1 VRNFASIFRD
11 VAHAREGGWS
21 ADLPRFHLREN
32 VFRADDELAAQIA
45 DAPAPFWGHV
55 RVPKRRKRISTRS
68 GLSRHP
74 SRSRTRRRKQLY
86 AAPGTDFPTHD
97 PEGGTVEHLA
107 DEPWTPITG
116 SGPIFRGYPTPLLGN
131 LNTPLLDADKFKCQR
146 GGGPSFYL
154 GVDTSRSS
162 LSSAPFRSAHRPSP
176 GHSRSGSD
184 SSQGT
189 TTKAYARCSRSFAS
203 RFNSTRIPQ
212 TPNSLERSRA
222 TPCCLARFV
231 CQRRSKSFLNR

>member
-1 VRNFASIFRD
+1 MDEAIAAVASAQAAETNFNTIWFIQASVTITD
-11 VAHAREGGWS
+11 M
-21 ADLPRFHLREN
+21 LPE
-32 VFRADDELAAQIA
+32 
-45 DAPAPFWGHV
+45 
-55 RVPKRRKRISTRS
+55 
-68 GLSRHP
+68 
-74 SRSRTRRRKQLY
+74 QLY

-131 LNTPLLDADKFKCQR
+131 LNTPLWDADKFKCQR
-146 GGGPSFYL
+146 GGGPSFYSAW
-154 GVDTSRSS
+154 TSSRSS

-189 TTKAYARCSRSFAS
+189 TTKAYARSSRSFAS

-212 TPNSLERSRA
+212 TPSSLELITPDPSLPGAIRLPA
-222 TPCCLARFV
+222 TIEIILE
-231 CQRRSKSFLNR
+231 SLTSFTVQ